1 MSSGRIAGT
10 LAGIAVISVLAIFLF
25 PATQGPYSVVH
36 GPVTALL
43 SVRAAV
49 GLRTAIV
56 RAGLGVV
63 RSCLSFACL
72 APFSF
77 SLRWTALPGAE
88 IAANSLAAG
97 INPTLRC

>member
-1 MSSGRIAGT
+1 MSSGRIAGM
-10 LAGIAVISVLAIFLF
+10 LAGIAVVSVLAIFFF
-25 PATQGPYSVVH
+25 PAMQGPYSVVH

-43 SVRAAV
+43 SLRAAA

-56 RAGLGVV
+56 KAGLGAV

-77 SLRWTALPGAE
+77 SLRWTALPSAE
-88 IAANSLAAG
+88 IAMDSLAAG
-97 INPTLRC
+97 INPTL